1 MPKQS
6 TVVRFSHPRPTTN
19 WSADHHQLHRL
30 LRRHPTLLPA
40 EQGLL
45 LAVSGG
51 QDSMALVAL
60 LQALQPQHRWRLT
73 LWHGD
78 HRWRPGSSRQAAEL
92 ADWAR
97 GQGLALVQDS
107 RPSDTDQRASEAAA
121 REWRYGCLVERAQEL
136 GCRRVV
142 TGHTASDRAET
153 LLLNLARGSHR
164 RGLAALP
171 RQRNLAPGVELV
183 RPLLAFTRA
192 DTARICQEQ
201 QRPVWLDP
209 SNADRAFSRNRLR
222 LEVMPVLQALY
233 PGAER
238 RLARLAAQLEEA
250 ERASQELLAL
260 ALDQLETSAPPG
272 SPGAGL
278 PYRRLCALDRANQEQ
293 LLQAWLERHTGRRW
307 PSHTVETLLDQLP
320 HSAGR
325 GQWALADGWR
335 LLWQGPTL
343 WLSHEP
349 DSRAR

>member
-1 MPKQS
+1 
-6 TVVRFSHPRPTTN
+6 
-19 WSADHHQLHRL
+19 
-30 LRRHPTLLPA
+30 
-40 EQGLL
+40 
-45 LAVSGG
+45 
-51 QDSMALVAL
+51 MALVAL
-60 LQALQPQHRWRLT
+60 LQGLRPQHRWQLT

-78 HRWRPGSSRQAAEL
+78 HRWRPDSSRQATEL

-97 GQGLALVQDS
+97 RQGLALVLDS
-107 RPSDTDQRASEAAA
+107 RTSGPEERASEAAA
-121 REWRYGCLVERAQEL
+121 RDWRYGCLLERAQQL
-136 GCRRVV
+136 GCCRVV

-171 RQRNLAPGVELV
+171 LQRNLAPGVELV
-183 RPLLAFTRA
+183 RPLLEFSRT

-238 RLARLAAQLEEA
+238 RLARLAAQLEDA

-260 ALDQLETSAPPG
+260 ALDQLETPPPPG
-272 SPGAGL
+272 ARGAGL
-278 PYRRLCALDRANQEQ
+278 PYRRLCALQRANQQQ

-307 PSHTVETLLDQLP
+307 PSHTVETLLDHLP
-320 HSAGR
+320 ASAGH
-325 GQWALADGWR
+325 GQWSLADGWR
-335 LLWQGPTL
+335 LQWQGPTL